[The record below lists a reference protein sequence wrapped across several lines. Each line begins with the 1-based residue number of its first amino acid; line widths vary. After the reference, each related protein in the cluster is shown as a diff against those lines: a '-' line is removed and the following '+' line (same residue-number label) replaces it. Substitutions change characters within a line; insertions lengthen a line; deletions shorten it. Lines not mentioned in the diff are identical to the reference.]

1 MYLAGECAARQCRA
15 ESSVSLPCVAC
26 HAACVYG
33 EQRRAAG
40 HPCWRQ
46 AARRRAGAL
55 RGTLPPPS
63 LHWLARGAEPRSAVQ
78 AHCWYRRHLRVGWLK
93 ARDRPSLCLLAA
105 LSAACSCCLT
115 SLARMWRSSSAAGH
129 RIPLSVPVLLTSSQS
144 LGEQASWRRGWAAH
158 CLLSLLRTWANGAQ
172 HGPPVALRVQGYFDK
187 NVCGQRRGAGL
198 SFASQRVRVAI
209 MLAL

>member
-1 MYLAGECAARQCRA
+1 MYQVRQAHLTHNGGMYLAGECAARQCRA

-105 LSAACSCCLT
+105 LSAACSDCSQSYTRNT
-115 SLARMWRSSSAAGH
+115 SPCTLGRRSTQAWFNCQEQSYIHGCPPLLSHTAVLYRSSVQAPPTV
-129 RIPLSVPVLLTSSQS
+129 PLIHT
-144 LGEQASWRRGWAAH
+144 
-158 CLLSLLRTWANGAQ
+158 
-172 HGPPVALRVQGYFDK
+172 K
-187 NVCGQRRGAGL
+187 GAGAHKGG
-198 SFASQRVRVAI
+198 SHPEAV
-209 MLAL
+209 